1 MHEDAEWAS
10 LDPLD
15 EVDRCDPDPH
25 PPEVTGVD
33 GSVQSGRL
41 RSGAAHE
48 ALHVVIATDHAVER
62 NDIGRRNLVGDIDEI
77 AVHELHSVAVSSP
90 LGLFACHREM
100 SLRCIDVYRP
110 DRAPVEELVVYR
122 TDTRSDVE
130 EYGAAVIERRTQ
142 GVDEEP
148 RGLIRPAA
156 TELPELLPGRGIP
169 ELLLDPDALSARHC
183 YSSARVAPT
192 GGRAASR
199 VSFAM
204 HTARAT
210 LVRRGLWLNVGTI
223 AYNSLEAIISLVAGV
238 MAGSVALVG
247 FGVDSVIEVT
257 ASGAAHWRLRA
268 DWDAARRERVE
279 RATLRVIGATFLGL
293 AAYVASDAVVAL
305 VHGERPDES
314 PVGIVIA
321 ALSLVVMPLLARAKR
336 RVALAMGSGALVAE
350 ARQTSLCAYLSAILL
365 GGLALNALLG
375 WWWAD
380 PVAALA
386 MVPIIAKEGV
396 DGLRGRATSCDA
408 CAATERVA

>member
-1 MHEDAEWAS
+1 
-10 LDPLD
+10 
-15 EVDRCDPDPH
+15 
-25 PPEVTGVD
+25 
-33 GSVQSGRL
+33 
-41 RSGAAHE
+41 
-48 ALHVVIATDHAVER
+48 
-62 NDIGRRNLVGDIDEI
+62 
-77 AVHELHSVAVSSP
+77 
-90 LGLFACHREM
+90 
-100 SLRCIDVYRP
+100 
-110 DRAPVEELVVYR
+110 
-122 TDTRSDVE
+122 
-130 EYGAAVIERRTQ
+130 
-142 GVDEEP
+142 
-148 RGLIRPAA
+148 
-156 TELPELLPGRGIP
+156 
-169 ELLLDPDALSARHC
+169 
-183 YSSARVAPT
+183 
-192 GGRAASR
+192 
-199 VSFAM
+199 M

-350 ARQTSLCAYLSAILL
+350 ARQTSLCAYLSAILRARTQRTARMVV
-365 GGLALNALLG
+365 GRSGRCTRNGADHREGRRRRIAWARDLLRR
-375 WWWAD
+375 
-380 PVAALA
+380 
-386 MVPIIAKEGV
+386 
-396 DGLRGRATSCDA
+396 LRGDGASGVITRAGCADTPGDA
-408 CAATERVA
+408 TTAG